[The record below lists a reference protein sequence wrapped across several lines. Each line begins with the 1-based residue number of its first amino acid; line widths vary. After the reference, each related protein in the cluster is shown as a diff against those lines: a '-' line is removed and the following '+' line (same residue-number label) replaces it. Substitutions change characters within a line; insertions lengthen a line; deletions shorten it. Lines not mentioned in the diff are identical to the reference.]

1 MTLNHG
7 LYTIVNKK
15 QVFPP
20 QDDVR
25 SYFYVMNKHT
35 VHRVHINITVVC
47 FVGDGVLRTRRS
59 ASRVRPAEQGVVAVQ
74 GRAGCDTS
82 PDRGPDQSAGGRLQR
97 ATRAPGGS

>member
-1 MTLNHG
+1 MTLNHD

-20 QDDVR
+20 QDAVR
-25 SYFYVMNKHT
+25 SSFYAMIKHT

-47 FVGDGVLRTRRS
+47 FVGDGVLRTGRS
-59 ASRVRPAEQGVVAVQ
+59 ASRVQPAEQGVVAVQ

-82 PDRGPDQSAGGRLQR
+82 ADRGADQSGGRLQR